1 MADPTGQQ
9 TSDSSWRLAA
19 APFAFDFF
27 RAARLIECGFLKKP
41 RVGESLSP
49 RDDAVR
55 FGQMPSLA
63 FAPSTLAGFQPAQD
77 ERPENYLLIFW
88 AFSVLTVRCQCTL
101 PNTPGSGTTM
111 PMTPH

>member
-9 TSDSSWRLAA
+9 TSDLTWRLAA

-27 RAARLIECGFLKKP
+27 RAVRLIECRFPEKP

-63 FAPSTLAGFQPAQD
+63 FAPSTLAEFQPG
-77 ERPENYLLIFW
+77 R
-88 AFSVLTVRCQCTL
+88 
-101 PNTPGSGTTM
+101 
-111 PMTPH
+111 